1 MEHLNYFLIGP
12 MKENWLAGD
21 ICICDFFF
29 LTMIGFI
36 ANCISSNVKAW
47 PFCKVETPMNFNHKM
62 KKKKKKNFMLFLAG
76 RDAGCSSTSSILI
89 KIRFYGD
96 GIFVKFI
103 IT

>member
-1 MEHLNYFLIGP
+1 
-12 MKENWLAGD
+12 
-21 ICICDFFF
+21 
-29 LTMIGFI
+29 
-36 ANCISSNVKAW
+36 
-47 PFCKVETPMNFNHKM
+47 MNFNHKM

-89 KIRFYGD
+89 KVRFYGD